1 MYKDILGNF
10 LPYINDYKLAASDAK
25 LNEFDSLSAVDVDAN
40 AEPLQKKKFIIEI
53 NQVQMVYN
61 DEPVTA
67 TFF

>member
-40 AEPLQKKKFIIEI
+40 AEPL
-53 NQVQMVYN
+53 
-61 DEPVTA
+61 
-67 TFF
+67 